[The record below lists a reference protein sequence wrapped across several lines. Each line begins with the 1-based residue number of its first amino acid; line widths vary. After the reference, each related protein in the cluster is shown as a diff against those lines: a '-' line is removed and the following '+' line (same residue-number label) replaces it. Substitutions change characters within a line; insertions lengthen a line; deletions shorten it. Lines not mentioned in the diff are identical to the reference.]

1 MNFNKTL
8 VIISL
13 FLLLLYIIND
23 LDDHYEQEG
32 CHRGVG
38 WVRNPKNGRWVRQ
51 LPALPNDQS
60 IGVRYRN
67 PVF

>member
-23 LDDHYEQEG
+23 LDDDYEHEG
-32 CHRGVG
+32 CHVRVG
-38 WVRNPKNGRWVRQ
+38 WVRNPKTGRIVRQ
-51 LPALPNDQS
+51 LAALPNDQA
-60 IGVRYRN
+60 IGTRYRN